1 MMTTEPPMRLHHVV
15 FCVRPENQE
24 RAAGLWRELGLQFQ
38 EVSLED
44 LGVRVLID
52 WNAGIEIISPTDTAS
67 TKAADFTAFL
77 DERGEGLY
85 SVVMGVSEVDGP
97 AAIAARYGAPIQFE
111 QRRTYGSF
119 QLDEIMLAPVHG
131 MAITFL
137 ATSQTK

>member
-1 MMTTEPPMRLHHVV
+1 MTIEPPMRLHHVV

-44 LGVRVLID
+44 LSVRVLID
-52 WNAGIEIISPTDTAS
+52 WNAGIEIISPTDRANA
-67 TKAADFTAFL
+67 KAADFTAFL
-77 DERGEGLY
+77 NEKGEGLY

-111 QRRTYGSF
+111 QRRAYGSF

-137 ATSQTK
+137 ATRQTK